1 VLLSLGCFA
10 CLKQGK
16 NSRERFLVVNYLN
29 KLIKIII
36 KTQPK
41 SITAL
46 SVLTLHIRIINAQIL
61 VRKQVPCV
69 KREAALFLLIL
80 PQTPLHVQ

>member
-1 VLLSLGCFA
+1 MYVIKCKHGDMGNIKEF
-10 CLKQGK
+10 
-16 NSRERFLVVNYLN
+16 RYVNY
-29 KLIKIII
+29 K
-36 KTQPK
+36 
-41 SITAL
+41 
-46 SVLTLHIRIINAQIL
+46 TLHIRIINAQIL